1 MLLWITN
8 KRKIV
13 DARFMIHGKRLKLVD
28 SAKYLGV
35 TLTKNLSWKNHSGII
50 ANNTLRFLQRT
61 LLKIDRKTKFKCY
74 YTYIRPVL
82 EHFQQ
87 FGNQLIRLP

>member
-1 MLLWITN
+1 MLLRITN
-8 KRKIV
+8 KRRIV
-13 DARFMIHGKRLKLVD
+13 DARFIIHGKRVD

-35 TLTKNLSWKNHSGII
+35 TLTKNLSWKNHIGII

-61 LLKIDRKTKFKCY
+61 LLKIDRKTKLKCY

-82 EHFQQ
+82 EHVQP
-87 FGNQLIRLP
+87 FGNQLIKLP

>member
-8 KRKIV
+8 ERKIV

-61 LLKIDRKTKFKCY
+61 LLKVDRKTKFKCY